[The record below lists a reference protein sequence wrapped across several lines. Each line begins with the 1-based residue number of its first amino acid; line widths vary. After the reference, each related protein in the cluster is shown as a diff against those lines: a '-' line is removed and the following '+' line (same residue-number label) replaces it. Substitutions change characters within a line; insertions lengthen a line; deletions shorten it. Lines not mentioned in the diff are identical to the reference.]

1 MFEQNSHPSVTQ
13 TLLELNDL
21 VNNLLLLLSEK
32 EKTVIKKRFN
42 LDGKGRHTL
51 EKIGKDF
58 VVTRERIRQIEK
70 NALNKMK
77 RNVFNT
83 TLKDLHQFIGSSVRE
98 NGGLVKRDSLVREL
112 ARFIPSSKKIDHD
125 KLLLSLS
132 LHQEIECVGNTIHF
146 HPYIKEKNLSEQEL
160 RNVSNNLVNE
170 LNRHGDV
177 KNLGKLHTDLKKVLE
192 KNPLEINTLKS
203 IVDIDKRLT
212 ITKDNNVGLLEWR
225 HIHPRTLRDKILF
238 VLRNESK
245 PLHFINI
252 SEKITKAQFDN
263 RQVNV
268 QAVHN
273 ELIRH
278 AQFVLIGRGIY
289 ALGEWGYESGTVAE
303 VIEKILDGKKDL
315 SEEEIIQNVLEKR
328 QVKKITIILALK
340 NNTKFSRVGRKRYKL
355 KSQ

>member
-1 MFEQNSHPSVTQ
+1 MFDPNSHSSVTQ
-13 TLLELNDL
+13 TLVELNEL

-51 EKIGKDF
+51 EKIGQDF

-83 TLKDLHQFIGSSVRE
+83 TLKDLHEFISGTLRE
-98 NGGLVKRDSLVREL
+98 NGGLLKREILVKEL
-112 ARFIPSSKKIDHD
+112 TQFIPSSKRIDHD
-125 KLLLSLS
+125 KLILSLT
-132 LHQEIECVGNTIHF
+132 LNQDIECIGNTIHF
-146 HPYIKEKNLSEQEL
+146 HPHIRERGLSDNTLKQVSD
-160 RNVSNNLVNE
+160 NVVNE
-170 LNRHGDV
+170 LSKHGDV
-177 KNLGKLHTDLKKVLE
+177 KTIGKLQVDLKKTLE
-192 KNPLEINTLKS
+192 KHNVQSTTLKS
-203 IVDIDKRLT
+203 LVDIDKRLT
-212 ITKDNNVGLLEWR
+212 ISKDNNVGLLEWR

-238 VLRNESK
+238 VLRNETK
-245 PLHFINI
+245 PLHFNQI

-263 RQVNV
+263 RAVNV

-278 AQFVLIGRGIY
+278 QQFVLIGRGIY

-303 VIEKILDGKKDL
+303 VIGKILEDVKDL
-315 SEEEIIQNVLEKR
+315 SEEEIIERVLDRR

-340 NNTKFSRVGRKRYKL
+340 NNPKFSRVGRKRYKL
-355 KSQ
+355 KA